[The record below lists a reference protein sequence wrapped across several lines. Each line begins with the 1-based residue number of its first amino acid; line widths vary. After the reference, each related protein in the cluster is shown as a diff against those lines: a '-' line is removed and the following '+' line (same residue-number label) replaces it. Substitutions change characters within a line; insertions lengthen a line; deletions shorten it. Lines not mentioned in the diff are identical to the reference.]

1 MGGPRRMPS
10 SGILDA
16 IREPYAL
23 ADDARVEPL
32 GNGHINETVL
42 VRSGDR
48 RLVAQRVNT
57 AVFPDAGALVHNAR
71 LIEKHLEGKPGS
83 LRVVRHLPGADGRF
97 LHGPDG
103 DVRVLEYVADSRSVE
118 VLETAGQ
125 AYRAARAFAR
135 FSGQLADFDNAAM
148 KTVIPDFHS
157 PALRWRQFKDALQ
170 ADRVGRASACL
181 PEIELALS
189 SQLAMEGWQRLMD
202 ELPRRVCHNDC
213 KINNLLVHRQSGKPL
228 AVIDLD
234 TCMPGAVL
242 PDFGDLVRTCCSP
255 EPEDSTRLGAVVAR
269 PDVYE
274 SLYRG
279 YTEGWRGELGN
290 AELEA
295 LPEAGRMMSF
305 VLGLRMLT
313 DHLDGDRY
321 FAVSRPNHNL
331 DRARNQ
337 FRLHESLNELGA
349 GPD

>member
-1 MGGPRRMPS
+1 MSEPERTPPA
-10 SGILDA
+10 GILEA
-16 IREPYAL
+16 IRGPYGL
-23 ADDARVEPL
+23 GDGARAEPL
-32 GNGHINETVL
+32 GNGHINQTVL
-42 VRSGDR
+42 VHCGQR
-48 RLVAQRVNT
+48 RLVAQRINT
-57 AVFPDAGALVHNAR
+57 AVFPKPGVLVHNAR

-83 LRVVRHLPGADGRF
+83 LRVVRHLAGRDGRF
-97 LHGPDG
+97 LHGPGG
-103 DVRVLEYVADSRSVE
+103 DIRVLEYVADSRSIE
-118 VLETAGQ
+118 VPETADQ

-135 FSGQLADFDNAAM
+135 FSRQLADFDNAAM
-148 KTVIPDFHS
+148 ETVIPDFHS
-157 PALRWRQFKDALQ
+157 PLLRWRQFLDALQ
-170 ADRVGRASACL
+170 ADRVGRTSACQ
-181 PEIELALS
+181 PEIEFALS
-189 SQLAMEGWQRLMD
+189 AQQAVEGWQRLMD

-213 KINNLLVHRQSGKPL
+213 KINNLLVHRRSGKPL

-255 EPEDSTRLGAVVAR
+255 EPEDSTRLDAVVAR
-269 PDVYE
+269 PGMYE

-279 YTEGWRGELGN
+279 YTEGWCGDLGR

-337 FRLHESLNELGA
+337 FRLHESLRGLCAMTN
-349 GPD
+349 

>member
-1 MGGPRRMPS
+1 MPAN
-10 SGILDA
+10 GILDA

-23 ADDARVEPL
+23 ADDARAEPL

-42 VRSGDR
+42 VRSGAR

-57 AVFPDAGALVHNAR
+57 AVFRDPGVLVHNAR
-71 LIEKHLEGKPGS
+71 LIEKHLEDKPGS

-97 LHGPDG
+97 LYGPDSN
-103 DVRVLEYVADSRSVE
+103 VRVLEYVAESRSIE
-118 VLETAGQ
+118 VLETVDQ

-135 FSGQLADFDNAAM
+135 FSGQLADFDHAAM

-157 PALRWRQFKDALQ
+157 PALRWRQFLDALQ
-170 ADRVGRASACL
+170 ADRVGRAAACL
-181 PEIELALS
+181 PEIEFALS
-189 SQLAMEGWQRLMD
+189 TQQAIEGWQRLME

-213 KINNLLVHRQSGKPL
+213 KINNLLVHRRSGEPL

-255 EPEDSTRLGAVVAR
+255 EPEDSTRLDAVVAR
-269 PDVYE
+269 PDVYR
-274 SLYRG
+274 SLLRG
-279 YTEGWRGELGN
+279 CTEGWGGALSR

-321 FAVSRPNHNL
+321 FSVSRPNHNL

-337 FRLHESLNELGA
+337 FRLHESLDELSVGA
-349 GPD
+349 T